1 MQLPILWHTALKI
14 FKGYCAEF
22 CKNLT
27 LVPKK
32 RHTTLNFI
40 KDLKVPNGLLVYYGS
55 LCGGFRGDEANTEA
69 LAVAKAF
76 RAADGEF
83 SRKFP
88 FSVKVCD

>member
-1 MQLPILWHTALKI
+1 MQLPILWHTVLKI

-27 LVPKK
+27 LLPKK
-32 RHTTLNFI
+32 RHTALNFI
-40 KDLKVPNGLLVYYGS
+40 KDLKVSNGLLVCCGGI
-55 LCGGFRGDEANTEA
+55 CGGFRGDEAETETF
-69 LAVAKAF
+69 AVAKAF

-83 SRKFP
+83 SRKSP

>member
-1 MQLPILWHTALKI
+1 
-14 FKGYCAEF
+14 
-22 CKNLT
+22 
-27 LVPKK
+27 
-32 RHTTLNFI
+32 
-40 KDLKVPNGLLVYYGS
+40 LLVYYGS